1 MKEKNQC
8 LIFGYKFWLCFV
20 MREQLPNLEL
30 QEKLT
35 QLDDQLLSYQE
46 NNLSNRSNNDN
57 LNLNR
62 DISTQNKITE
72 LTRRSRMYYR
82 GSMELKDKLNFQR
95 EEYENIRKVLQGEL
109 DNLRR
114 FTCS

>member
-1 MKEKNQC
+1 MRCIEFTLRHTNSQNAALRLENDK
-8 LIFGYKFWLCFV
+8 LIGT
-20 MREQLPNLEL
+20 NLEL

-82 GSMELKDKLNFQR
+82 GSMELKDKLKLLLVPSYVF
-95 EEYENIRKVLQGEL
+95 
-109 DNLRR
+109 
-114 FTCS
+114 